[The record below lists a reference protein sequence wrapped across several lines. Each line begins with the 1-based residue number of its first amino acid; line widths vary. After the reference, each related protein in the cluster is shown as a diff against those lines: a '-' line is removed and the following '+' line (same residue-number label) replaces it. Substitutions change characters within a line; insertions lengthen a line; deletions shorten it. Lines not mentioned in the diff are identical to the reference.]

1 LERSAS
7 SVDAGETGNPG
18 DTALEPAPE
27 LAPEPALEPAPEPRV
42 RETPRADL
50 TPSQVMRNFETLE
63 RAPLLFTLLD
73 PQLRR
78 LARRLR
84 PIELGPGVQ
93 VIAENQVSDSLY
105 MIERGSCRVAVETQP
120 EHLVTVGRLGDGD
133 VFGETA
139 LIDEPSSVSVITLT
153 DCRILAVDR
162 TSLHA
167 GLPKDGTAVRELKPL
182 ILRRQSAYQGMAER
196 AGRVSRPGDAVI
208 TAVYGPKGGSGRTT
222 IALNLAAQLAR
233 GEPGSV
239 MLIDLDLPYTQAAL
253 LCGVVPGGS
262 LTTASWR
269 ASVGTDADLEAALLG
284 AAQLH
289 PSGFMVLP
297 AAIRIEESELVDPE
311 HVTRA
316 LRVLRGS
323 FRHLV
328 VDLGIALN
336 EMALG
341 VFDLADYAIV
351 VVTPELPSLKGTQDA
366 LRIIHDL
373 MHFPDQGVKM
383 VLNQRQANAVVP
395 LETVERALG
404 RAPDVVIGHDGN
416 KPERAALAGTVLA
429 ATDPKSEITRG
440 TRQLADLVS
449 APVAPAA
456 APQ

>member
-7 SVDAGETGNPG
+7 PIGADETGELGQNGEAGPPHSAG
-18 DTALEPAPE
+18 DT
-27 LAPEPALEPAPEPRV
+27 APEPAHQPQV
-42 RETPRADL
+42 REPSQAAL
-50 TPSQVMRNFETLE
+50 TPSQVMRHFETLE

-73 PQLRR
+73 PQLRQ

-84 PIELGPGVQ
+84 AVELGPGTR
-93 VIAENQVSDSLY
+93 VIVENQVCDSLY
-105 MIERGSCRVAVETQP
+105 MIEGGACQVAVESQP
-120 EHLVTVGRLGDGD
+120 EQLVTVGRLGQGD

-139 LIDEPSSVSVITLT
+139 LIDEPSGVSVITLT
-153 DCRILAVDR
+153 DCRLLAVDR
-162 TSLHA
+162 TSLRA
-167 GLPKDGTAVRELKPL
+167 VLPKGGAAETELRPL
-182 ILRRQSAYQGMAER
+182 ILRRQSAYQGMAVR
-196 AGRVSRPGDAVI
+196 AGRVSRPGDAVV
-208 TAVYGPKGGSGRTT
+208 TAVYGAKGGSGRTT

-239 MLIDLDLPYTQAAL
+239 MLVDLDLPYTQAAL
-253 LCGVVPGGS
+253 LCGIIPSAS

-284 AAQLH
+284 AAELH

-323 FRHLV
+323 FRHIV

-341 VFDLADYAIV
+341 VFDLATFAIV

-373 MHFPDQGVKM
+373 MHFPDQGVKL

-404 RAPDVVIGHDGN
+404 RTPDVVIGHDGN
-416 KPERAALAGTVLA
+416 KPERAVLAGTVLSV
-429 ATDPKSEITRG
+429 TDPKSEFAKG
-440 TRQLADLVS
+440 ARQLADLVS
-449 APVAPAA
+449 AAVAPRDT
-456 APQ
+456 PP